1 MFRCSSTALA
11 FAAATI
17 FLPLNAHAK
26 PGASLHPTIP
36 HAFAPAAGMNHP
48 RFTDHHKIFHGFHKF
63 SHHHHHHHH
72 DGQFFAWGLPYTFG
86 DYPLYGSY
94 YDPSDAT
101 AVDPASVSEPG
112 PFTGSIRPRAFYRT
126 GCRSEDVSVPSAHG
140 QTTVTVTRCS
150 VPILESPPLK

>member
-17 FLPLNAHAK
+17 LLPLNAHAK
-26 PGASLHPTIP
+26 PAASFHPAIP
-36 HAFAPAAGMNHP
+36 RTVAHAHP
-48 RFTDHHKIFHGFHKF
+48 RLIDHHKFHDFHKF
-63 SHHHHHHHH
+63 AHHRHRHH
-72 DGQFFAWGLPYTFG
+72 DGQFFVWGLPYG
-86 DYPLYGSY
+86 IEDYPFYESY
-94 YDPSDAT
+94 YDPSDAR
-101 AVDPASVSEPG
+101 AVDPAVVSEPG

>member
-11 FAAATI
+11 LAAATI
-17 FLPLNAHAK
+17 LLPLNAHAK
-26 PGASLHPTIP
+26 PGASFHPTVP
-36 HAFAPAAGMNHP
+36 RAVGPAHP
-48 RFTDHHKIFHGFHKF
+48 RFIDHHKFHGFHKF
-63 SHHHHHHHH
+63 SHHRHRHR
-72 DGQFFAWGLPYTFG
+72 DGQFFVLGLPYGIG
-86 DYPLYGSY
+86 DYPFYESY
-94 YDPSDAT
+94 YDPSDAM
-101 AVDPASVSEPG
+101 AVDPAAVSEPG